1 MSTRQRDQ
9 SHGCTGAISK
19 EEIRFTEA
27 ISKDGRRI
35 SQVATKQER
44 WASHISHLNRRE
56 VHLKG
61 VVLTGQV
68 CISNEQSQH
77 EKCGSHRSHLQSTG
91 EMCRF
96 TEAISRVQKRCVIS
110 QKPSPEY
117 RRNVSF
123 HRSHLQS
130 TGEMSFHRSHL
141 QSTGEMC
148 RFTGAISRVQERFVI
163 SQEPSPEY
171 RRDVISQKPSE
182 QGKET
187 CHMIIPKGQRYEHL
201 NRRRMSQEPR
211 EQEMPLTGAVST
223 VKRCVSKKPPE

>member
-1 MSTRQRDQ
+1 MNN
-9 SHGCTGAISK
+9 
-19 EEIRFTEA
+19 
-27 ISKDGRRI
+27 
-35 SQVATKQER
+35 
-44 WASHISHLNRRE
+44 LNMRN
-56 VHLKG
+56 VDL
-61 VVLTGQV
+61 
-68 CISNEQSQH
+68 
-77 EKCGSHRSHLQSTG
+77 
-91 EMCRF
+91 
-96 TEAISRVQKRCVIS
+96 TEAISRVQERCVVS
-110 QKPSPEY
+110 QKPSLEY
-117 RRNVSF
+117 RRDV
-123 HRSHLQS
+123 
-130 TGEMSFHRSHL
+130 SFHRSHL